1 MLRNTLLALVLA
13 GSSVAAPVAQ
23 AETPATQT
31 QTRKLT
37 FNGRAATAK
46 DLETVAQIERLYGV
60 PAQAGDYWYDA
71 KTGAAGK
78 LGGPTLGFLPPGLAL
93 GGPLPANASGGG
105 DGKLSGVFI
114 NGRELHPIDIKVLVA
129 IYGQAL
135 PGRWWVDGQGNAGP
149 EGGPMQI
156 NLIQLAQQLN
166 PKAAN
171 SYYRRDGK
179 GGNAFGSGKCRSGS
193 IPKGSGS
200 DKTTIDYYIGCD

>member
-1 MLRNTLLALVLA
+1 L
-13 GSSVAAPVAQ
+13 Q
-23 AETPATQT
+23 A
-31 QTRKLT
+31 RKFT
-37 FNGRAATAK
+37 FNGRGATVK
-46 DLETVAQIERLYGV
+46 DLETVAQIEKLYGQ
-60 PAQAGDYWYDA
+60 PALAGDYWYDA
-71 KTGAAGK
+71 KGGAYGQW
-78 LGGPTLGFLPPGLAL
+78 GGATLGFLPAGLVL

-105 DGKLSGVFI
+105 SGKVTGVFV
-114 NGRELHPIDIKVLVA
+114 NGRELHSMDIKVLLA

-135 PGRWWVDGQGNAGP
+135 PGRWWVDGQGNTGK
-149 EGGPMQI
+149 EGGPMQF
-156 NLIQLAQQLN
+156 NLVVLAQQLN